1 MTTVHTLVAVLSI
14 HQWHISQMNVKN
26 AFLNGDDLQEEVY
39 TIPLPSVP
47 HNPREV
53 CRLKWPLYSLRQA
66 TCAWLAK
73 FSNELTSLCFHPN
86 HHDPALFLK
95 CNSAGHILLSI
106 YVYDMIIIG
115 DDVDEIVMLKFDLA
129 SLFLNKGFGS
139 SMILFG
145 Y

>member
-1 MTTVHTLVAVLSI
+1 
-14 HQWHISQMNVKN
+14 MNVKN

-39 TIPLPSVP
+39 MVPLPSVP
-47 HNPREV
+47 HKPREV
-53 CRLKWPLYSLRQA
+53 CRLKQALYNLKQA
-66 TCAWLAK
+66 TCAWFTK
-73 FSNELTSLCFHPN
+73 FSNKPTSLCFHPN
-86 HHDPALFLK
+86 HHDLALFLK
-95 CNSAGHILLSI
+95 CNSASHILLSI

-129 SLFLNKGFGS
+129 SPFLNKGFGS